1 MLLGRFRCAESE
13 RHLSPFGTVLRRCR
27 SSVVPEKYDL
37 WPNPPPAPPLGNKTD
52 PEPLSILHQ
61 LGWAGIPDK
70 AKLKLRCTG
79 KLFAGH
85 KRPRNQMSVFIAR
98 FGDISAHFCATSMQD
113 GSISG
118 STRSSPNNPLA
129 FLIIAHSLTPSI
141 PPLLSTFCENLAN
154 LILIEISSV
163 RDNFRTILG
172 QSSRV

>member
-1 MLLGRFRCAESE
+1 MNFGSQDGALRRRNVVAGFWIFWAWVKPNMLTRWCHGRIDSMQLLHKYVHTRRHPLSAFVLSHYVAQCCPMPMSWLNSFFESTLVLLRRFRCAESE

-37 WPNPPPAPPLGNKTD
+37 WANPPPAPPLGNKTD

-85 KRPRNQMSVFIAR
+85 KRTRN
-98 FGDISAHFCATSMQD
+98 
-113 GSISG
+113 
-118 STRSSPNNPLA
+118 
-129 FLIIAHSLTPSI
+129 
-141 PPLLSTFCENLAN
+141 
-154 LILIEISSV
+154 
-163 RDNFRTILG
+163 
-172 QSSRV
+172 